1 MHSVSH
7 DGHTQDA
14 LNPTVTD
21 SNPSM
26 LYIGG
31 YVMKNEPVAAA
42 AAGNSARSAAGYVAM
57 VAVYLNAFI
66 ICATWQGISWT
77 GTLHSTSLQLIPDL
91 YLTSPHSCL

>member
-1 MHSVSH
+1 
-7 DGHTQDA
+7 
-14 LNPTVTD
+14 
-21 SNPSM
+21 M

-31 YVMKNEPVAAA
+31 YVMKNDPVAAA

-77 GTLHSTSLQLIPDL
+77 GTYHSTCLHLIPDI